1 MTDVTLRRAGAEDA
15 DELAA
20 LFLASRREGLPYLP
34 ELHSDEETHAWMANV
49 VVPGSE
55 VWLAEIAGR
64 VVGFAAIAGEHLD
77 HLYVRPGHQRQ
88 GIGGRLLAKA
98 KAVSL
103 ERLDLWTFQRN
114 AAARAFYERH
124 GFVAVEF
131 GDGSGNEEGEP
142 DVRYEWR
149 SARTPPEPGQDDRRA

>member
-20 LFLASRREGLPYLP
+20 LFLASRREALPFLP
-34 ELHSDEETHAWMANV
+34 ELHSDEETHAWMGNV

-55 VWLAEIAGR
+55 VWLAEEGGR
-64 VVGFAAIAGEHLD
+64 IVGFVAVTGDHLD
-77 HLYVRPGHQRQ
+77 HLYVRPGHQRR

-98 KAVSL
+98 QELSP
-103 ERLDLWTFQRN
+103 ERLDLWAFERN

-124 GFVAVEF
+124 GFVVVEF
-131 GDGSGNEEGEP
+131 GDGSGNEEREP

-149 SARTPPEPGQDDRRA
+149 SAQTSPGPGRGDGRT